1 MSDGITNAVI
11 ERKEDIKMVYFKDHI
26 DDFSAAKMMDLL
38 NDEPYTRIIHTTFI
52 RTENIRL
59 FILKRTDVPYIK
71 CIGRQNLLYDATN
84 NDGFIICN
92 DWVIGNIPATY
103 HIPKCTSNNEL
114 FEEMKK
120 MKGLMQAL
128 TLSFIKLEKIPTFT
142 STLVCITYN
151 YSHNMFQLTS

>member
-1 MSDGITNAVI
+1 MSDEITNAVI

-59 FILKRTDVPYIK
+59 FILKRTNVPYIK
-71 CIGRQNLLYDATN
+71 CIGRQKSLYDAVN

-92 DWVIGNIPATY
+92 DWLVGNIPTNY
-103 HIPKCTSNNEL
+103 QIPKCMSTDAL

-128 TLSFIKLEKIPTFT
+128 TLSFIKLEKIPNFT
-142 STLVCITYN
+142 SSEICITYN
-151 YSHNMFQLTS
+151 YSHNIFQLTS